1 MTAGAIESYDEY
13 AALLDAVRGIR
24 WPARSAVRGGIP
36 GAHASRLRGISAE
49 FTEYRPYRQGDD
61 LRRIDWKLF
70 ARSDRAYI
78 RLSNDRA
85 ILPTMIVLD
94 ASASMDF
101 PVGRTEPKSAG
112 FPLMAARRPL
122 PAQTDSK
129 WALAAQLGV
138 GLGAVARNSGD
149 PVGLVVAG
157 DEPLL
162 LAPRMRRS
170 VTHEIIRAVS
180 GIRPAG
186 STPLSPSVSIAAQSG
201 GRLVIVT
208 DFLGDAAELLAVA
221 SRWVAVGREVHAVH
235 VLAREEIDPPRE
247 AATVSDPEA
256 PEVRRALT
264 GDTRDVYIAEYAAWR
279 DRIAHD
285 FTEAGVA
292 YATAIVGDETPDH
305 LIRRITAPR
314 GMSVSA

>member
-1 MTAGAIESYDEY
+1 MPLDADESFDEY

-36 GAHASRLRGISAE
+36 GAHTSRLRGISAE
-49 FTEYRPYRQGDD
+49 FTEYRPYRQGDET
-61 LRRIDWKLF
+61 RRIDWKLF

-94 ASASMDF
+94 ASASMAF
-101 PVGRTEPKSAG
+101 PIATNA
-112 FPLMAARRPL
+112 
-122 PAQTDSK
+122 K
-129 WALAAQLGV
+129 WTLATQLGV
-138 GLGAVARNSGD
+138 ALGAVARNSGD
-149 PVGLVVAG
+149 PVGLVVAHG

-170 VTHEIIRAVS
+170 VTHDIIRAVS
-180 GIRPAG
+180 ATRPGG
-186 STPLSPSVSIAAQSG
+186 SGPLAPSVSIAAQSG

-208 DFLGDAAELLAVA
+208 DFLGDAEELLTVA
-221 SRWVAVGREVHAVH
+221 SRLVAAGREVHAVH
-235 VLAREEIDPPRE
+235 VIAPEEIDPRSE
-247 AATVSDPEA
+247 AAMVSDPEA
-256 PEVRRALT
+256 LSVRRALT
-264 GDTRDVYIAEYAAWR
+264 SDTRELYVAAYATWR

-285 FTEAGVA
+285 FSDAGVA

-314 GMSVSA
+314 GMSATA

>member
-1 MTAGAIESYDEY
+1 MASDAIESYDEY

-36 GAHASRLRGISAE
+36 GAHTSRLRGISAE

-94 ASASMDF
+94 ASASM
-101 PVGRTEPKSAG
+101 A
-112 FPLMAARRPL
+112 FPLATSA
-122 PAQTDSK
+122 K
-129 WALAAQLGV
+129 WALAAQIGV
-138 GLGAVARNSGD
+138 ALGAVARSSGD
-149 PVGLVVAG
+149 PVGLVIAQ
-157 DEPLL
+157 DETPLL

-180 GIRPAG
+180 GTRPGG
-186 STPLSPSVSIAAQSG
+186 SAPLAPSVSIAAQSG

-208 DFLGDAAELLAVA
+208 DFLGDAAELLTVA
-221 SRWVAVGREVHAVH
+221 SRLVAAGREVHAVH
-235 VLAREEIDPPRE
+235 VIAREEIDPHHG
-247 AATVSDPEA
+247 AAMVSDPEA
-256 PEVRRALT
+256 PNVRRALT
-264 GDTRDVYIAEYAAWR
+264 GDTREAYIAAYAEWR
-279 DRIAHD
+279 DRLAHD

-292 YATAIVGDETPDH
+292 YATAIVGEEAPDH
-305 LIRRITAPR
+305 LIRRVTAPR
-314 GMSVSA
+314 GMVATA